1 MNGYWKDGHFPTGPA
16 SIPLCGAQGGECSP
30 DWGLGRVMWSWG
42 LGCMRT
48 KGSSTE
54 TSLGKERGGMKRTTT
69 NPQSHRMPQ
78 TRLSLYSP
86 ASRHHQLHLDSVGH
100 QDS

>member
-1 MNGYWKDGHFPTGPA
+1 M
-16 SIPLCGAQGGECSP
+16 
-30 DWGLGRVMWSWG
+30 GLGVHENKRQLHRDIPG
-42 LGCMRT
+42 G
-48 KGSSTE
+48 
-54 TSLGKERGGMKRTTT
+54 ERGGMKRTTT

>member
-1 MNGYWKDGHFPTGPA
+1 
-16 SIPLCGAQGGECSP
+16 
-30 DWGLGRVMWSWG
+30 
-42 LGCMRT
+42 MRT

-54 TSLGKERGGMKRTTT
+54 TSLGRERGGMKRTTT